1 MVSSGCNQTYR
12 HSTTP
17 PPLHHSTTPPLHHL
31 ILPSF
36 RRSNWQMWLR
46 SLSSCLVFLLLFSPL
61 FARVAGFEVTARE
74 DLLGGK
80 PFGLAG
86 PYEKIS
92 GRILYAIDP
101 GHPANRRVADIDNA
115 PTNQEGEVEFS
126 ADFFLLKPKQIRRG
140 NRAVFFEVSNRG
152 GKALLVYFNRAS
164 RSGQFTSEAE
174 IGDGFLMRHGYT
186 VLWLGWQFDTPRI
199 DGRIRL
205 YPPIARQKNRPI
217 RGLVRCDFVVT
228 KPVQDHLLSDRN
240 HIPYATADPAASE
253 NVMTVRDDVES
264 ERREIPRSRW
274 KFARFRDGRLSPD
287 ASHVA
292 LEGGFEPGKIYEVVY
307 LSENPPLV
315 GLGMV
320 AVRDMLSHLKNH
332 SSEALSIPRGTI
344 DRAFGFGSSQSGRF
358 LRTYL
363 YHGLNQ
369 DEEGRPA
376 FDGVIPH
383 VAGAGRGSFNHR
395 FAQPSRDAQPY
406 ANFFYPTDIF
416 PFTDVE
422 QTDPDTGIT
431 DGLLTHSP
439 DAQFQPKIFYTNSSY
454 EYFGR
459 AASLT
464 HTTVDGRRDAPMQDN
479 VRMYVVAGSQH
490 GPGPFPPTISRGQQ
504 PSNPMDYRWSL
515 RALLK
520 ALDRWVTSGTPPP
533 PSRYPRLDRKTL
545 VPFEKLS
552 FPQLPGISFP
562 ERIHKAY
569 RIDFGPRFRGEGI
582 VTLQPPRVGAAF
594 PILVPAVDEDGNEI
608 DGIRLPELAVPLAT
622 YTGWN
627 LFNDSSGP
635 TNRLSSFQGCYI
647 PFPRTEQERQRLGD
661 SRRPISARYQSRAA
675 YVGLVTNEALALA
688 TQGYVLSEDIPQIVT
703 QARRHWD
710 HLVSAD
716 GTR

>member
-1 MVSSGCNQTYR
+1 MWLRLIPSS
-12 HSTTP
+12 
-17 PPLHHSTTPPLHHL
+17 LVLILLTPPLL
-31 ILPSF
+31 
-36 RRSNWQMWLR
+36 
-46 SLSSCLVFLLLFSPL
+46 
-61 FARVAGFEVTARE
+61 ARVKGFEVTSRE

-80 PFGLAG
+80 SFGLAG
-86 PYEKIS
+86 PYEKIG

-101 GHPANRRVADIDNA
+101 DHPANRRITDIDNA
-115 PTNQEGEVEFS
+115 PTNSEGEIEFS

-152 GKALLVYFNRAS
+152 GKALLLYFNRAGRS
-164 RSGQFTSEAE
+164 RDFTSEAE

-186 VLWLGWQFDTPRI
+186 VLWLGWQFDTPRV

-205 YPPIARQKNRPI
+205 YPAVARQKDRPI

-228 KPVQDHLLSDRN
+228 KPVRDHLLSDRN
-240 HIPYATADPAASE
+240 HIPYPTADTAASE
-253 NVMTVRDDVES
+253 NVMTVRDGVES
-264 ERREIPRSRW
+264 QRREIPRSQW
-274 KFARFRDGRLSPD
+274 KFARFSDGQLTPD
-287 ASHVA
+287 ATYVA
-292 LEGGFEPGKIYEVVY
+292 LEGGFKAGKIYEVVY
-307 LSENPPLV
+307 VSESPPLV

-332 SSEALSIPRGTI
+332 SSEALSIPQGSI
-344 DRAFGFGSSQSGRF
+344 DRTFGFGSSQSGRF
-358 LRTYL
+358 LRTFL

-422 QTDPDTGIT
+422 QTDPATGIT

-439 DAQFQPKIFYTNSSY
+439 EARFQPKIFYTNSSY

-464 HTTVDGRRDAPMQDN
+464 HTTVDGKRDARMQDN
-479 VRMYVVAGSQH
+479 VRMYLFAGTQH
-490 GPGPFPPTISRGQQ
+490 GPGPFPPAISRGQE
-504 PSNPMDYRWSL
+504 PSNPMDYRWPL

-520 ALDRWVTSGTPPP
+520 SLDRWVASGTAPP
-533 PSRYPRLDRKTL
+533 PSRYPRIDRGTL
-545 VPFEKLS
+545 LPFEQLN
-552 FPQLPGISFP
+552 FPTLPDLNLP
-562 ERIHKAY
+562 ERIHKAFRVDY
-569 RIDFGPRFRGEGI
+569 GPSFRSQGI
-582 VTLQPPRVGAAF
+582 VTLQPPEVGAAF
-594 PILVPAVDEDGNEI
+594 PILVPAIDEDGNEI
-608 DGIRLPELAVPLAT
+608 DGILLPELKVPLAT

-627 LFNDSSGP
+627 LFNSTSGP
-635 TNRLSSFQGCYI
+635 TNALSSFQGCYL
-647 PFPRTEQERQRLGD
+647 PFPRTEQERQRMGD
-661 SRRPISARYQSRAA
+661 PRRSIQARYQNRAE
-675 YVGLVTNEALALA
+675 YVGLVTNAALELA
-688 TQGYVLSEDIPQIVT
+688 AQGYVLSEDLPQILT

-710 HLVSAD
+710 HLMGESKGA
-716 GTR
+716 R